1 MEAQIVKHN
10 EGIKVKIPDIEKAIE
25 AVEYME
31 KKNKEKKAEEEKA
44 SLNIDFMVSNNLWAK
59 ADVPIGETVCLWL
72 GADIMCE
79 YSFDEAKTLLAKNL
93 SNAKITL
100 GNNETDL
107 DYLKDQI
114 TVCEVSKD
122 ILFFTFSTIF
132 LNKFSLSSLMQLS
145 AN

>member
-25 AVEYME
+25 AVEYMQ
-31 KKNKEKKAEEEKA
+31 KKRSETKDTEKA
-44 SLNIDFMVSNNLWAK
+44 NLNIDFMVSNNLWAK
-59 ADVPIGETVCLWL
+59 ADVPIGDTVCLWL

-79 YSFDEAKTLLAKNL
+79 YSFDEARTLLAKNL
-93 SNAKITL
+93 TNAQITL

-114 TVCEVSKD
+114 TTCEVSKEVLPFFF
-122 ILFFTFSTIF
+122 LFFVVFFCVFFLIF
-132 LNKFSLSSLMQLS
+132 IIFF
-145 AN
+145 

>member
-31 KKNKEKKAEEEKA
+31 KKNNEEKKEGENAN
-44 SLNIDFMVSNNLWAK
+44 LNIDFMISNNLWAK

-93 SNAKITL
+93 SNAQITL

-122 ILFFTFSTIF
+122 FFII
-132 LNKFSLSSLMQLS
+132 
-145 AN
+145 

>member
-31 KKNKEKKAEEEKA
+31 KKSGETKGEEKA
-44 SLNIDFMVSNNLWAK
+44 NMNIDFMVSNNLWAK
-59 ADVPIGETVCLWL
+59 ADVPIGDTVCLWL

-79 YSFDEAKTLLAKNL
+79 YSFDEARTLLSKNL
-93 SNAKITL
+93 SNAQITL

-114 TVCEVSKD
+114 TTCEVSK
-122 ILFFTFSTIF
+122 LVFFLIFSFIF
-132 LNKFSLSSLMQLS
+132 LIFFI
-145 AN
+145 